1 LIICIQKMTS
11 PIPAF
16 SRYLALSPEL
26 ATWGLGVTAAG
37 LARIPPGASYPPPA
51 HPIDHDFRWERGR
64 RLEAFQIILITA
76 GQGWFETAETGP
88 REVKA
93 GSAVMLFPKVWH
105 RYRPDPATGWEEKWI
120 EIRGPI
126 LDALLRA
133 GIVSP
138 ADPLRSHVLATG
150 LEEVIDE
157 LHQGMRHARPGF
169 DPEFSGHALRAI
181 ALWQRAAGH
190 SQKRTRLMGAL
201 VQAEHILSDRL
212 AESVNVEKLA
222 QKLGIAY
229 SHFRRA
235 FKKHTGFAP
244 WQYVL
249 HQRLSRARR
258 LLSSGDS
265 TLEDIA
271 ERLGFSSG
279 FHLST
284 AFKQAYGISP
294 DRWRRQFAAEAGA
307 AASPK
312 SGGRRRK
319 LATKVRG

>member
-1 LIICIQKMTS
+1 LIFRIQKMTS
-11 PIPAF
+11 LIPAF

-37 LARIPPGASYPPPA
+37 LARIPPGASYPPPT
-51 HPIDHDFRWERGR
+51 HPVDHDFRWERGR

-76 GQGWFETAETGP
+76 GQGWFETAETGL

-120 EIRGPI
+120 EIRGPV
-126 LDALLRA
+126 LDALLRTGVLSA
-133 GIVSP
+133 
-138 ADPLRSHVLATG
+138 ADPIRTQALSVG
-150 LEEVIDE
+150 LEDVFDK

-169 DPEFSGHALRAI
+169 DPELSGHALSAI
-181 ALWQRAAGH
+181 ALWQRAAEY
-190 SQKRTRLMGAL
+190 SQERTRLMGAL
-201 VQAEHILSDRL
+201 VQAERVLTDRL

-294 DRWRRQFAAEAGA
+294 DRWRRQFAAEGEVAPL
-307 AASPK
+307 PK
-312 SGGRRRK
+312 AGGRRRK

>member
-1 LIICIQKMTS
+1 MTS

-64 RLEAFQIILITA
+64 RLEAFQMILITA
-76 GQGWFETAETGP
+76 GQGWFETAETGL

-93 GSAVMLFPKVWH
+93 GTAVMLFPKVWH

-120 EIRGPI
+120 EICGPI
-126 LDALLRA
+126 LDTLLRT
-133 GIVSP
+133 GVLSP
-138 ADPLRSHVLATG
+138 ADPVRSQALSVG
-150 LEEVIDE
+150 LEEVFDA
-157 LHQGMRHARPGF
+157 LHQGMRHARAGF
-169 DPEFSGHALRAI
+169 DPELSGHALRSI
-181 ALWQRAAGH
+181 ALWQRAAGY
-190 SQKRTRLMGAL
+190 SQECTRLMDAL
-201 VQAEHILSDRL
+201 VQAERILTDRL

-258 LLSSGDS
+258 LLSNGDS

-294 DRWRRQFAAEAGA
+294 GHWRRKFATEAEVAPL
-307 AASPK
+307 PK
-312 SGGRRRK
+312 AGGRRRK

>member
-1 LIICIQKMTS
+1 MIFHIQKMTL

-37 LARIPPGASYPPPA
+37 LARIPPGAAYPPPA

-76 GQGWFETAETGP
+76 GGGWFETVETGL

-93 GSAVMLFPKVWH
+93 GNALMLFPKVWH

-120 EIRGPI
+120 EVRGPV

-133 GIVSP
+133 GVLSP
-138 ADPLRSHVLATG
+138 ANPLNSQALAVG
-150 LEEVIDE
+150 LEGVIDE
-157 LHQGMRHARPGF
+157 LHQGMRQARPGF
-169 DPEFSGHALRAI
+169 DPELSGHALRAI
-181 ALWQRAAGH
+181 ALWQRAAGYL
-190 SQKRTRLMGAL
+190 QERTRLTGAL
-201 VQAEHILSDRL
+201 VQAERILTDRL

-222 QKLGIAY
+222 QKLGVAY

-294 DRWRRQFAAEAGA
+294 DRWRRQFAAEAAVA
-307 AASPK
+307 ALPK
-312 SGGRRRK
+312 VGGRRRK
-319 LATKVRG
+319 RATKVRG